1 MKTLRLSHMMR
12 TTMREAVGR
21 IPYVSLLLTLLA
33 VFIHFTNGLR
43 VNLIF
48 ERSALAHLELWRL
61 LTCHWVHLNWDHL
74 FWSAATFLSLG
85 SICEFID
92 KKKTYVTLAISVS
105 LVPAGIWYVQAD
117 LAIYGGLSGLDCALY
132 ALLFALLINREVK
145 SSNWA
150 WTSFYVMGLVA
161 LLGKV
166 TYETVTGQT
175 IFVSNS
181 HQGMVPV
188 PLSHLLGGFVGL
200 LVGLSDGNEQ
210 VSQKKIKVHP
220 AKTVFF
226 KLFRAQTP
234 ILVGWTKD
242 PGGLKAKGR
251 GIDKTKTKIKC
262 HSHVPAG

>member
-1 MKTLRLSHMMR
+1 MW
-12 TTMREAVGR
+12 
-21 IPYVSLLLTLLA
+21 
-33 VFIHFTNGLR
+33 
-43 VNLIF
+43 
-48 ERSALAHLELWRL
+48 LE
-61 LTCHWVHLNWDHL
+61 
-74 FWSAATFLSLG
+74 
-85 SICEFID
+85 
-92 KKKTYVTLAISVS
+92 
-105 LVPAGIWYVQAD
+105 
-117 LAIYGGLSGLDCALY
+117 
-132 ALLFALLINREVK
+132 
-145 SSNWA
+145 
-150 WTSFYVMGLVA
+150 A

-251 GIDKTKTKIKC
+251 GIDQTKTKIKC
-262 HSHVPAG
+262 HSQVPAG